1 VLTASCSA
9 PGRRRRGI
17 TEGYPIRIAAAP
29 VVHHPPTRSFA
40 HHCRDLTR
48 GQGTFSPDKMRQFVR
63 SEVRGKAGIPDA
75 AAETLEHMRPS
86 TYLGI
91 SPQLAKAVRS
101 RLK

>member
-1 VLTASCSA
+1 
-9 PGRRRRGI
+9 
-17 TEGYPIRIAAAP
+17 
-29 VVHHPPTRSFA
+29 
-40 HHCRDLTR
+40 
-48 GQGTFSPDKMRQFVR
+48 MRQFVR